1 MSALTGHGYSGS
13 WGKLVL
19 PLVAKD
25 CGWVYTLMRMALR
38 PQVGERPADGRGTEV
53 YHGASA
59 LATKDRRIPTSG
71 DDGFIPESIFP
82 RSWGKALISGKISL
96 SNKGGTV
103 SVPPFI
109 SEYRLAECVPICG
122 HGCGLREQRRR
133 KWRCSLLQ
141 RCAVQGDFP
150 TFWERRF
157 EDGELRSKLRKISP
171 KVGKRRL

>member
-53 YHGASA
+53 YHDTSA
-59 LATKDRRIPTSG
+59 LVTKERQIPQVGMMDLSPKA
-71 DDGFIPESIFP
+71 FFP

-96 SNKGGTV
+96 SNKG
-103 SVPPFI
+103 VPFRYPLYF
-109 SEYRLAECVPICG
+109 RV
-122 HGCGLREQRRR
+122 
-133 KWRCSLLQ
+133 
-141 RCAVQGDFP
+141 
-150 TFWERRF
+150 
-157 EDGELRSKLRKISP
+157 
-171 KVGKRRL
+171 

>member
-1 MSALTGHGYSGS
+1 MSALTDHEYSGS

-59 LATKDRRIPTSG
+59 LATKDWQIPTSG

-96 SNKGGTV
+96 SNKGGSV
-103 SVPPFI
+103 SVPPLFQSI
-109 SEYRLAECVPICG
+109 
-122 HGCGLREQRRR
+122 GLRN
-133 KWRCSLLQ
+133 
-141 RCAVQGDFP
+141 AFP
-150 TFWERRF
+150 
-157 EDGELRSKLRKISP
+157 L
-171 KVGKRRL
+171 VGIVAA